1 MGGSRPHPSPL
12 RCQVR
17 TELERRT
24 GRSLAQ
30 HKDFIDNE
38 MLLVLAQ
45 MDRPSCVFP
54 HLYLVGSGA
63 GCGQGTGGLREQLSP
78 TVPAATGLRVE
89 RCQPGGAAAEPV
101 GEGLSAAGRAGGQ
114 RGARPPSSA
123 PALCSIT
130 HILNVAREI
139 DNFFPALFTYMNVRV
154 YDEEAA
160 ELLPHWNDTF
170 LFLSD
175 VKSVGMW
182 RGRGHRGTE
191 HGGLGG
197 GPRAGL
203 GRQRGAGRGHLGG

>member
-1 MGGSRPHPSPL
+1 MLGPGAGWGTGGGPVRIPHPL

-63 GCGQGTGGLREQLSP
+63 ARGQGTGGAQEGLSP
-78 TVPAATGLRVE
+78 TITAGTGLRVE

-101 GEGLSAAGRAGGQ
+101 REGPSVAGQAWGQ
-114 RGARPPSSA
+114 WGARPRSPL

-170 LFLSD
+170 LFLSN
-175 VKSVGMW
+175 VKSVGTGCAGDVVGQGSPGHGAW
-182 RGRGHRGTE
+182 RAQWGY
-191 HGGLGG
+191 
-197 GPRAGL
+197 
-203 GRQRGAGRGHLGG
+203 